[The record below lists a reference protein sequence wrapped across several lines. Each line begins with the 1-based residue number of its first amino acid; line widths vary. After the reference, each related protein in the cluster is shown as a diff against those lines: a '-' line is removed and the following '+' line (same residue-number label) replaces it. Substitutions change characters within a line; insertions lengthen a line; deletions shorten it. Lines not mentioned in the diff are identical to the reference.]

1 MAERSAEGPLDLT
14 YAALASPTRRAILE
28 LLRDEQARVTDIARA
43 FPASLA
49 TVSKHIQVLEHA
61 GLVRREVRGRDH
73 YLRAEPGRL
82 DEAQRWIAEYT
93 GFWERSADALARHV
107 EGRAASATGDAAATG
122 DDDDKEEAVR

>member
-28 LLRDEQARVTDIARA
+28 MLRGEQARVTDVARA

-73 YLRAEPGRL
+73 YLRAEPASL
-82 DEAQRWIAEYT
+82 DEAQQWIADYT

-107 EGRAASATGDAAATG
+107 EGRAAGVAADGAAKDNG
-122 DDDDKEEAVR
+122 QEAVP

>member
-1 MAERSAEGPLDLT
+1 MAERSAEVPLDLA

-73 YLRAEPGRL
+73 YLRAEPASL

-107 EGRAASATGDAAATG
+107 EGRAAGATGDAGATA
-122 DDDDKEEAVR
+122 DNDSEQEAVP

>member
-1 MAERSAEGPLDLT
+1 MAERSAEGPLDLA

-73 YLRAEPGRL
+73 YLRAEPASL

-107 EGRAASATGDAAATG
+107 EGRAAGATGDAGATA
-122 DDDDKEEAVR
+122 DNDSEQEAVP

>member
-1 MAERSAEGPLDLT
+1 MAERSAEGSLDLT

-28 LLRDEQARVTDIARA
+28 MLRGEQARVTDVARA

-73 YLRAEPGRL
+73 YLRAEPASL
-82 DEAQRWIAEYT
+82 DEARQWIADYT

-107 EGRAASATGDAAATG
+107 EGRAASVPTGSAAKDNG
-122 DDDDKEEAVR
+122 QEAVP

>member
-1 MAERSAEGPLDLT
+1 MAERLAEGPLDLT

-49 TVSKHIQVLEHA
+49 TISKHIQVLEHA

-82 DEAQRWIAEYT
+82 DEARQWIAEYT

-107 EGRAASATGDAAATG
+107 EGRAAGATGDAVATG
-122 DDDDKEEAVR
+122 DDDD

>member
-28 LLRDEQARVTDIARA
+28 MLRGEQARVTDVARA

-73 YLRAEPGRL
+73 YLRAEPASL
-82 DEAQRWIAEYT
+82 DEARQWIADYT

-107 EGRAASATGDAAATG
+107 EGRAASVPAESAAKDNG
-122 DDDDKEEAVR
+122 QEAVP

>member
-28 LLRDEQARVTDIARA
+28 MLRGEQARVTDVARA

-73 YLRAEPGRL
+73 YLRAEPARL
-82 DEAQRWIAEYT
+82 DEARQWIADYT

-107 EGRAASATGDAAATG
+107 EGRAASVPGDGAAKDNG
-122 DDDDKEEAVR
+122 QEAVP